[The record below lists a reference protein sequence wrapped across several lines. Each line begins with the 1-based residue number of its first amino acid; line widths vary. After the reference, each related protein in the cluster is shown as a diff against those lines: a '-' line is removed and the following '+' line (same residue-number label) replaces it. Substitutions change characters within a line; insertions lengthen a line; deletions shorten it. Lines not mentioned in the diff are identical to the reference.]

1 VEVSVEKIRKIL
13 IGMDALSEWFGRIFS
28 WFIVAII
35 LLSVFEVFTRRILG
49 KPTIWTHEVLSYLFC
64 ASIMLTMAYTL
75 RHKQHVSVDLI
86 YAPLTPKTKAILD
99 IITFVIFLGF
109 FSIVFLWEGIRF
121 AATSWAML
129 ERTPSAFNFYVFPAK
144 TLLPIGAFLLFI
156 QGLSDF
162 IKNIVFVAKG
172 EQL

>member
-1 VEVSVEKIRKIL
+1 
-13 IGMDALSEWFGRIFS
+13 MDAIRTLLKKIDTISEWCGRIFS

-49 KPTIWTHEVLSYLFC
+49 KPTIWTHEILSYLFC

-86 YAPLTPKTKAILD
+86 YARLTPKTKAILN

-121 AATSWAML
+121 AATSWGML

-144 TLLPIGAFLLFI
+144 TLLPIGASLLLV
-156 QGLSDF
+156 QGISDF

-172 EQL
+172 EKL

>member
-75 RHKQHVSVDLI
+75 RYKQHVSVDLI
-86 YAPLTPKTKAILD
+86 YARLTPKTKALLD

-144 TLLPIGAFLLFI
+144 TLLPIGVFLLLV

>member
-1 VEVSVEKIRKIL
+1 METIRGIVHKIENI
-13 IGMDALSEWFGRIFS
+13 SEWCGRIFS
-28 WFIVAII
+28 WFIVAVI
-35 LLSVFEVFTRRILG
+35 LLSVFEVFTRRLLG
-49 KPTIWTHEVLSYLFC
+49 KPTIWTHETLSYLFC

-75 RHKQHVSVDLI
+75 KYKQHVVVDLI
-86 YAPLTPKTKAILD
+86 YGRLKPKTKAILD
-99 IITFVIFLGF
+99 VITFVFFLGF
-109 FSIVFLWEGIRF
+109 FSVIYVWNGTVF

-144 TLLPIGAFLLFI
+144 TLLPVGVFLLLL

-162 IKNIVFVAKG
+162 LKNIVFLVKG

>member
-1 VEVSVEKIRKIL
+1 METIRAFVHRIEA
-13 IGMDALSEWFGRIFS
+13 ISEWCGRIFS

-35 LLSVFEVFTRRILG
+35 GISLFEVFTRRILG
-49 KPTIWTHEVLSYLFC
+49 KPTIWTHETLSYFFC

-75 RHKQHVSVDLI
+75 KYKQHVAVDLI
-86 YAPLTPKTKAILD
+86 YARFTPKGKAILD
-99 IITFVIFLGF
+99 IITFIFFMGFFSVIFLWKG
-109 FSIVFLWEGIRF
+109 VVF

-144 TLLPIGAFLLFI
+144 TLLPLGGLLLLM

-162 IKNIVFVAKG
+162 IKNIVFLVRG

>member
-1 VEVSVEKIRKIL
+1 
-13 IGMDALSEWFGRIFS
+13 MDATRFFVKKIDIFSEWRGRIFS

-64 ASIMLTMAYTL
+64 ASILLTMAYTL
-75 RHKQHVSVDLI
+75 RYKQHVAVDLI
-86 YAPLTPKTKAILD
+86 YARLTPKTKAILN

-121 AATSWAML
+121 AATSWAMW

-144 TLLPIGAFLLFI
+144 TLLPLGIFLLLV

-162 IKNIVFVAKG
+162 IKNIVFVFKG